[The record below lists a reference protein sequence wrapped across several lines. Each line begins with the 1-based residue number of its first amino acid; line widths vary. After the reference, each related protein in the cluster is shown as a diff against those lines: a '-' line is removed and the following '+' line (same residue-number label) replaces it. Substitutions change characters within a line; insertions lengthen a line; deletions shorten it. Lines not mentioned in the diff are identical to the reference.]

1 MSNIDYRDLELT
13 YTSVLY
19 FQYFKKYTAILF
31 LNWLK
36 IYRDAAWL
44 NFNEAMINL
53 FFSIIGKRIL
63 QFLGL
68 NHYLLSFSLKS
79 VSEHHDKLQFF
90 GSHDNQKLMLCIC
103 EPFLFIYGKNSFASV
118 SNIISISKKFQIES
132 HKNFRQYS
140 LFFILQ
146 VSKIRGFWF
155 WFFYSVFKNEIWKA
169 KPITQSIKTIKLDL
183 RIFLVS
189 LHTCSLF

>member
-13 YTSVLY
+13 HFCTLFSIFQKVYCYFIFKLAENLSWCSVTE
-19 FQYFKKYTAILF
+19 FQWSDDKS
-31 LNWLK
+31 
-36 IYRDAAWL
+36 
-44 NFNEAMINL
+44 
-53 FFSIIGKRIL
+53 FFSIIGKCIL

-118 SNIISISKKFQIES
+118 SNIISISKKFQFES